1 MNIDY
6 KLTKIHY
13 ALFCILWLINFVA
26 AKINF
31 ANPNASLILS
41 GTNASLILSKSLDNF
56 GGSLKITDKS
66 ATSIVQT
73 TSNAAINFAKTGTV
87 KYGVNNSCKMLSP
100 NNAVYI
106 TGGQSYNLTGNN
118 ILGTY
123 DPIKV
128 SGTDN
133 LIYGSPAKTPPIILQ
148 DATTTMTLAIN
159 GKLTSNIT
167 MNGGTIYLQNDLLLK
182 DDVHITGSGTIVF
195 NGYNLTYPVYQ
206 QPITSELTCV
216 NANDI
221 TVNVRTA
228 QTTNTSFNSA
238 NIMGTGV
245 ILNFTGGGS
254 YTVRNGATI
263 YVNGLHFKGLGSN
276 GGGRIILSTATSNA
290 YFTNCIFELNGTFT
304 QTAGL
309 WCIEGGCCKV
319 ISGSADKFVVSG
331 AGTTLRINGQV
342 LQYECRNSFPLS
354 PFSVVSSGTIALT
367 NGGTIASNYI
377 PGGPMTLN
385 VYNPS
390 SVGPNYTD
398 VNLYCNYR
406 TNITFYNENI
416 ATPKS
421 MIFDGNN
428 TWFDFGIGTS
438 NQPVTVMQNVT
449 LTVQNVTFRNFD
461 PNRFVLQGSGSS
473 QAKIIFGDNVII
485 EIPDD
490 TTFATGSL
498 TLTGTTTIYGPSNST
513 MYLASQAITFTGASR
528 TLKLHGLRI
537 KCSAFDSL
545 KSLSDTSTI
554 QFQDSEVY
562 LTNTGL
568 TIDKGYLHV
577 LSNVKIGGVSETV
590 VDGTVPLTFSSKGL
604 FTIKSNSTLELG
616 SDVIF
621 NYSPDTSQD
630 SGVVATQKRHFVMTD
645 YSSVLSLN
653 RTTINTSPTGLA
665 IDHGKVYVNDVA
677 TINTSYNTG
686 YEFELGN
693 AVNLSI
699 LGGGMLNIN
708 GLLKYVA
715 ST

>member
-1 MNIDY
+1 
-6 KLTKIHY
+6 
-13 ALFCILWLINFVA
+13 
-26 AKINF
+26 
-31 ANPNASLILS
+31 
-41 GTNASLILSKSLDNF
+41 
-56 GGSLKITDKS
+56 
-66 ATSIVQT
+66 
-73 TSNAAINFAKTGTV
+73 
-87 KYGVNNSCKMLSP
+87 
-100 NNAVYI
+100 
-106 TGGQSYNLTGNN
+106 
-118 ILGTY
+118 
-123 DPIKV
+123 
-128 SGTDN
+128 
-133 LIYGSPAKTPPIILQ
+133 
-148 DATTTMTLAIN
+148 
-159 GKLTSNIT
+159 
-167 MNGGTIYLQNDLLLK
+167 
-182 DDVHITGSGTIVF
+182 
-195 NGYNLTYPVYQ
+195 
-206 QPITSELTCV
+206 
-216 NANDI
+216 
-221 TVNVRTA
+221 
-228 QTTNTSFNSA
+228 
-238 NIMGTGV
+238 MGTGV
-245 ILNFTGGGS
+245 ILDFTGGGS
-254 YTVRNGATI
+254 YTIGTGTTV

-309 WCIEGGCCKV
+309 WCIEGGYCKV

-331 AGTTLRINGQV
+331 AGTTLNINGQV

-354 PFSVVSSGTIALT
+354 PFSVTSSGTITLT
-367 NGGTIASNYI
+367 NGGTIGANYI

-398 VNLYCNYR
+398 VNIYCGYL

-428 TWFDFGIGTS
+428 TWFDFGIGTT
-438 NQPVTVMQNVT
+438 NQPVNVMQNVT

-498 TLTGTTTIYGPSNST
+498 TLTGTTIFYGPSNST

-528 TLKLHGLRI
+528 TLNFHGLRI

-568 TIDKGYLHV
+568 TIDKGYLQV

-604 FTIKSNSTLELG
+604 FTIKPNSTLELG

-621 NYSPDTSQD
+621 NYAPDTSKD
-630 SGVVATQKRHFVMTD
+630 GGVVATQKRHFVMTD
-645 YSSVLSLN
+645 YSSVLSLH

-665 IDHGKVYVNDVA
+665 LDHGKVYVNDVA
-677 TINTSYNTG
+677 TINTSYNAG
-686 YEFELGN
+686 YEFDLGN

-699 LGGGMLNIN
+699 LGGGMLNVN